1 MQDPHRR
8 VVVAVD
14 MESYSKR
21 SNVLQHRA
29 QVAFK
34 QIMEKACAE
43 AGLDRNT
50 WRIQPGG
57 DGELAILP
65 PHVSER
71 AVVGRLAPVLDRLLR
86 EHNQGLTPEAK
97 VRLRLAVHQGLVHLD
112 GANGFPSDAIVQVCR
127 LNDSPQLKQVL
138 RTHRGA
144 NAALIVSES
153 VYHDII
159 VHYQDLRP
167 DQFVKVAAEIPEKN
181 FEATAWIHVPGETTG
196 DSGRPVETTG
206 DGGRPVDEPH
216 PMPPAPAPAGQAFH
230 GITAHGPT
238 QFGNHNTM
246 RNSRG

>member
-43 AGLDRNT
+43 AGLDRNS

-65 PHVSER
+65 PQVSER
-71 AVVGRLAPVLDRLLR
+71 AIVGKLAPVVDRLLR
-86 EHNQGLTPEAK
+86 EHNQGLASEARI
-97 VRLRLAVHQGLVHLD
+97 RLRLAVHQGLVHLD
-112 GANGFPSDAIVQVCR
+112 GANGFPSDAVVHVCR
-127 LNDSPQLKQVL
+127 LNDSPQLKQAL
-138 RTHRGA
+138 RTHWVA
-144 NAALIVSES
+144 NAALIVSDS
-153 VYHDII
+153 LYRDVI

-167 DQFVKVAAEIPEKN
+167 DQFAKVVAEIPEKN
-181 FEATAWIHVPGETTG
+181 FEATAWIHVPGETM
-196 DSGRPVETTG
+196 
-206 DGGRPVDEPH
+206 GGGSSRANEPR
-216 PMPPAPAPAGQAFH
+216 PAPSASAPAAGQVFH
-230 GITAHGPT
+230 GVTTHGPT

-246 RNSRG
+246 GNPRG

>member
-21 SNVLQHRA
+21 NNVLQHRA

-34 QIMEKACAE
+34 QIMEHACAE
-43 AGLDRNT
+43 AGLDRNS

-65 PHVSER
+65 PQVSER
-71 AVVGRLAPVLDRLLR
+71 AVVGRLAPVVDRLLR
-86 EHNQGLTPEAK
+86 EHNQGLAPEAK
-97 VRLRLAVHQGLVHLD
+97 IRLRLAVHQGLVHLD
-112 GANGFPSDAIVQVCR
+112 GANGFPSDAVVHVCR

-138 RTHRGA
+138 RRHRGA

-153 VYHDII
+153 VYRDVI

-167 DQFVKVAAEIPEKN
+167 DYCRVSRPPRQIGFGTSVTRQPCRSAASTVC
-181 FEATAWIHVPGETTG
+181 ARSTAIV
-196 DSGRPVETTG
+196 
-206 DGGRPVDEPH
+206 
-216 PMPPAPAPAGQAFH
+216 
-230 GITAHGPT
+230 IGPT
-238 QFGNHNTM
+238 PPGTGVM
-246 RNSRG
+246 RLARLAAAAAWTSPTLPAL